1 MGRVHHK
8 EQALLF
14 IAMVETRSRA
24 WRLQNTS
31 AVTCPSGGTPP
42 VRATQAQAGA
52 HPEPALGVQAKDPSA
67 SAEFYRDLQTRPTHL
82 LCLAIKRS
90 TLGATARFP
99 AARLPRAG
107 KKLGI
112 QLGGLIFLN
121 GKWRIFPATLRV
133 SPASPL
139 RGRRLG
145 PDRPASLGWPHAAVA
160 PGTPGPAAEAARP
173 GFHR

>member
-1 MGRVHHK
+1 MN
-8 EQALLF
+8 A
-14 IAMVETRSRA
+14 RSACRQKIPRPRPSPTDICKRA
-24 WRLQNTS
+24 PHICF
-31 AVTCPSGGTPP
+31 A
-42 VRATQAQAGA
+42 
-52 HPEPALGVQAKDPSA
+52 
-67 SAEFYRDLQTRPTHL
+67 
-82 LCLAIKRS
+82 LAIKRS

-99 AARLPRAG
+99 AAARLPRAG